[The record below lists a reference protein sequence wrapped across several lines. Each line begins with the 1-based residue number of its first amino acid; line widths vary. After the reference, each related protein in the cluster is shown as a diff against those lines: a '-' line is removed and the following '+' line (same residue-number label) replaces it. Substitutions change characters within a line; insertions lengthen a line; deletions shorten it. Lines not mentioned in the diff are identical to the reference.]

1 MKFKI
6 YDTTNVKSGV
16 RSSKPMIRI
25 ARKSGTVNFNKG
37 AAAHFSLVEGMRV
50 RFLQSEQ
57 EPGDW
62 FIQFGHKDGFALRQS
77 SDKSN
82 FIFNSSAMVAE
93 IMKSVECFDK
103 GMNLGIGET
112 VTYGKIEATALI
124 TLKNK

>member
-1 MKFKI
+1 MKFRI

-37 AAAHFSLVEGMRV
+37 AAVHFSLVEGMTV

-62 FIQFGHKDGFALRQS
+62 FIQFNHKDGFSIRQS
-77 SDKSN
+77 SDKLSYV
-82 FIFNSSAMVAE
+82 FNSTALVAE
-93 IMKSVECFDK
+93 VMKSVECFDK
-103 GMNLGIGET
+103 GLNFGIGET

-124 TLKNK
+124 TIKK